1 MTTVQ
6 LECTATDCKAGPGG
20 AKWKTSALPP
30 DTALQLLVLHRQ
42 DQHGVAVPT
51 VVNDG
56 EGGARGKLV
65 KLDRPKLAE
74 NCSQQDFEF
83 FRTEWNAYY
92 ESTGKQSDKIMKDQ
106 LLQCADES
114 LRKTIRMS
122 LGNRAESISLVD
134 LMEEVKTAAVEMQSD
149 MLNEVRLMEA
159 KQERDE
165 PVRKFLARLKG
176 LAGICQLKVK
186 CACDENPSYADRI
199 IHTTLVKGLVDNE
212 TKGEILSKVDKLTLE
227 QTIAFVEARE
237 TGQRSLAGL
246 GGSGLA
252 GQQIHTVRDYS
263 ESQCWRCG
271 ETGHTSRFKDCKAKR
286 ATCGRC
292 KKIGHFT
299 KFCRTKETS
308 TKDQNPEEHIKTD
321 ALMMHGLK
329 MSSSM
334 LKKRGVVNES
344 ANITQ
349 I

>member
-1 MTTVQ
+1 MTSVQ
-6 LECTATDCKAGPGG
+6 LECTNADCKAGPQGT
-20 AKWKTSALPP
+20 KWKTSLLPP

-42 DQHGVAVPT
+42 DQHGATVPVPNAVSGG
-51 VVNDG
+51 G
-56 EGGARGKLV
+56 EGGAKSRLV
-65 KLDRPKLAE
+65 KLDRPKLTE

-92 ESTGKQSDKIMKDQ
+92 ESTGKQSDQIMKDQ

-122 LGNRAESISLVD
+122 LGTRAESISLVD

-159 KQERDE
+159 KQERNE

-176 LAGICQLKVK
+176 LAGICELKTK
-186 CACDENPSYADRI
+186 CACDETPSYADRI

-212 TKGEILSKVDKLTLE
+212 TKGEILSKVDKFTLD

-252 GQQIHTVRDYS
+252 GQQIHIVRDYS

-271 ETGHTSRFKDCKAKR
+271 ETGHTSRFKGCKAKK
-286 ATCGRC
+286 AICGGC
-292 KKIGHFT
+292 KKIGHFA
-299 KFCRTKETS
+299 KVCRSKNTNP
-308 TKDQNPEEHIKTD
+308 KDQGLEERMTTD
-321 ALMMHGLK
+321 AVMMHGLK
-329 MSSSM
+329 LFSNK
-334 LKKRGVVNES
+334 LNKRQSKG
-344 ANITQ
+344 
-349 I
+349 